1 MKINTWL
8 KYFAYTFIIIAIMC
22 LGQYVLVYLKKLRE
36 VSFNLY
42 VYETNLITFIFCATI
57 GFLIGLEYFLKEKRK
72 EGRWR
77 INLPKLLLMGL
88 PSLYFSL
95 YAFIF
100 YAPVPFIRN
109 IVTRSIEFFISGNMT
124 LTPIFQ
130 LLFGYVV
137 ITSLYKVLDE

>member
-1 MKINTWL
+1 MRSKNWL
-8 KYFAYTFIIIAIMC
+8 KYFTYTLTIIAIMC
-22 LGQYVLVYLKKLRE
+22 LGQYVLVYLKRLRE
-36 VSFNLY
+36 SSFNPY
-42 VYETNLITFIFCATI
+42 VYEINLITFIFCAVI
-57 GFLIGLEYFLKEKRK
+57 GFTIGLEYFLNEKKK
-72 EGRWR
+72 EGRWS

-100 YAPVPFIRN
+100 YAQVPFISRP
-109 IVTRSIEFFISGNMT
+109 IEFFISGNMT

-137 ITSLYKVLDE
+137 ITSLYKKMDK